1 MNKKFQKFYPKTE
14 ADWNFKGE
22 GKKNDVFIKDA
33 KDYRL
38 LRIISEGLLHP
49 QDVLPLGSDDA
60 TISSQKNNG
69 TCIIRML
76 DNCLG
81 LSIYKLR

>member
-1 MNKKFQKFYPKTE
+1 MNKKFQKLYPKTE

-22 GKKNDVFIKDA
+22 GKKTDVFIKDA

-49 QDVLPLGSDDA
+49 QDVLPLGADDA
-60 TISSQKNNG
+60 IIPSQKNNG
-69 TCIIRML
+69 TF
-76 DNCLG
+76 
-81 LSIYKLR
+81 S